1 MCLLVNRIHQ
11 RLSDF
16 EVAGDRRSLLL
27 ILALLIVPA
36 NVPSKEKVGDHRV
49 SAASHMAKEVSTL
62 GIHRIYVPD
71 FCDDPSRLNDRGAFF
86 AAMFSMLLAK

>member
-1 MCLLVNRIHQ
+1 VN
-11 RLSDF
+11 
-16 EVAGDRRSLLL
+16 RRSLLL

-49 SAASHMAKEVSTL
+49 SAASHMAKEFSTL

-86 AAMFSMLLAK
+86 AATFSMLLAK